1 MPYPYT
7 QELIQSAFTYSNYRK
22 YINEALAVP
31 VQDEHAAKMQH
42 YITNNVALM
51 DEYDK
56 NYHVSADLK
65 TVLANAPATIWLV
78 ISEGWCGDA
87 AFNLPMMAAIEK
99 AMPEKVQL
107 RMLFRDS
114 NLDVIDAN
122 LTDGGRSIPKLIIL
136 SEDLKEL
143 GHWGPRPA
151 PLQVLMKE
159 WKSEGLAL
167 KELIP
172 KVHEWYDA
180 DQTRTVQ
187 EELNTLI
194 KTYS

>member
-1 MPYPYT
+1 MPYLYT
-7 QELIQSAFTYSNYRK
+7 QQLIQSAFTYSNYRK
-22 YINEALAVP
+22 HINEALAIP
-31 VQDEHAAKMQH
+31 AQDEHAAKMHH

-56 NYHVSADLK
+56 TYRVSADLEA
-65 TVLANAPATIWLV
+65 VLADAHATIWLV

-107 RMLFRDS
+107 RLLFRDS

-151 PLQVLMKE
+151 PLQALMKE
-159 WKSEGLAL
+159 WKSEGLGI

-180 DQTRTVQ
+180 DQTNTVQ
-187 EELNTLI
+187 QELKMLI
-194 KTYS
+194 EAYS